1 MTSHNQSEHMTL
13 SKVIKSSFVLFSIQ
27 KSMQDCQTCVSVIH
41 IHSIMYQ
48 DANAVTSEDQ

>member
-1 MTSHNQSEHMTL
+1 MTL

-27 KSMQDCQTCVSVIH
+27 KSMQDCQMCVSVIH